1 MTDNIRRVFLVDYE
15 NTSIRGLYG
24 ISCLTGNAKVVVFCS
39 TPVIQRA
46 VEDVLYAYKQ
56 QGIEIGTFILI
67 KQGKNALD
75 FMISTY
81 LGYEV
86 NAKIDKE
93 IYIISGDHGYGSA
106 VEMAKQLD
114 SRMMIGSGRNIF
126 ECLPGYMR
134 QGRFDIEDPND
145 FALPAEAELPK
156 LPPARED
163 AHSGLAYP
171 VSETTRHKRE
181 RRSIFSAFRKKKTPE
196 PEPAPVEPVEA
207 VRVDEL
213 PPQAK
218 MPAHKKTPKVVVEV
232 IDLEDLQVPTRVVGH
247 KVSETKE
254 QAGAA
259 KKKETV
265 ATAVK
270 EAAVSAEKSRTEK
283 VKPEKPVKLS
293 RAEKAK
299 LAKAEK
305 EKAEREKAE
314 REKAEREKAEKA
326 ERERKEREKA
336 ERVKAEKERLERE
349 RAERER
355 AKKQAPRAEQ
365 ERSEEPVARAV
376 ARTLTKREKQELRN
390 NVEQYMAQDGIVP
403 EKFHLGVSSA
413 IANSKTET
421 ECCEGVK
428 IALGRFYP
436 QYIETI
442 LRYYHKF
449 RK

>member
-24 ISCLTGNAKVVVFCS
+24 ISCLTGDAKVVVFCS
-39 TPVIQRA
+39 TAVIQRA
-46 VEDVLYAYKQ
+46 VEDVLQAYKQ

-86 NAKIDKE
+86 NSKIDKE

-114 SRMMIGSGRNIF
+114 SRMLIGSGRNIF
-126 ECLPGYMR
+126 ECLPAYMR

-145 FALPAEAELPK
+145 FALPAAGDLPK

-163 AHSGLAYP
+163 ARSGLAYP
-171 VSETTRHKRE
+171 VAEPARHPKRE
-181 RRSIFSAFRKKKTPE
+181 RRSIFAAFRKKKVA
-196 PEPAPVEPVEA
+196 EPAPVHAEPADPVH
-207 VRVDEL
+207 VDEL
-213 PPQAK
+213 PPEAK
-218 MPAHKKTPKVVVEV
+218 MPARKKSPKVVVEV

-247 KVSETKE
+247 KVNEPKAGVK
-254 QAGAA
+254 QAEAA
-259 KKKETV
+259 KAKPAESEKK
-265 ATAVK
+265 A
-270 EAAVSAEKSRTEK
+270 
-283 VKPEKPVKLS
+283 
-293 RAEKAK
+293 
-299 LAKAEK
+299 
-305 EKAEREKAE
+305 
-314 REKAEREKAEKA
+314 KA
-326 ERERKEREKA
+326 ERERLEREKA
-336 ERVKAEKERLERE
+336 
-349 RAERER
+349 
-355 AKKQAPRAEQ
+355 AKQKNEQPKTGKQTQAAG
-365 ERSEEPVARAV
+365 RS
-376 ARTLTKREKQELRN
+376 LTKREKQELRKD
-390 NVEQYMAQDGIVP
+390 VELLMMQDGIIP

-413 IANSKTET
+413 IANAKNET

-449 RK
+449 RQ

>member
-163 AHSGLAYP
+163 SRAGLAYP
-171 VSETTRHKRE
+171 VADAHRQKRE
-181 RRSIFSAFRKKKTPE
+181 RRSIFSAFRKKKAPE

-218 MPAHKKTPKVVVEV
+218 MPA
-232 IDLEDLQVPTRVVGH
+232 
-247 KVSETKE
+247 
-254 QAGAA
+254 
-259 KKKETV
+259 
-265 ATAVK
+265 
-270 EAAVSAEKSRTEK
+270 
-283 VKPEKPVKLS
+283 
-293 RAEKAK
+293 
-299 LAKAEK
+299 
-305 EKAEREKAE
+305 
-314 REKAEREKAEKA
+314 
-326 ERERKEREKA
+326 
-336 ERVKAEKERLERE
+336 
-349 RAERER
+349 
-355 AKKQAPRAEQ
+355 
-365 ERSEEPVARAV
+365 
-376 ARTLTKREKQELRN
+376 
-390 NVEQYMAQDGIVP
+390 
-403 EKFHLGVSSA
+403 
-413 IANSKTET
+413 
-421 ECCEGVK
+421 
-428 IALGRFYP
+428 
-436 QYIETI
+436 
-442 LRYYHKF
+442 
-449 RK
+449 

>member
-46 VEDVLYAYKQ
+46 VEDVLQAYKS

-81 LGYEV
+81 LGYEI
-86 NAKIDKE
+86 NSKIDKE

-145 FALPAEAELPK
+145 FALPAADDLPK
-156 LPPARED
+156 LPGRATDP
-163 AHSGLAYP
+163 HTGVAYP
-171 VSETTRHKRE
+171 VSETARREKRE
-181 RRSIFSAFRKKKTPE
+181 RRSIFSAFRKKKA
-196 PEPAPVEPVEA
+196 PEPAQVHPEPAEA
-207 VRVDEL
+207 IHVDEL
-213 PPQAK
+213 PPEAK
-218 MPAHKKTPKVVVEV
+218 MPARKKSPKVVVEV
-232 IDLEDLQVPTRVVGH
+232 IDLEELQVPTRVVGH
-247 KVSETKE
+247 KVNEAKTGAKPAE
-254 QAGAA
+254 AA
-259 KKKETV
+259 KVKTV
-265 ATAVK
+265 
-270 EAAVSAEKSRTEK
+270 VSAETDKKAKAKAEK
-283 VKPEKPVKLS
+283 EKAEKAKPAKLT

-305 EKAEREKAE
+305 EKAELERIAREKAE
-314 REKAEREKAEKA
+314 QEKIARQKAEQEKA
-326 ERERKEREKA
+326 ERERLELEKA
-336 ERVKAEKERLERE
+336 T
-349 RAERER
+349 
-355 AKKQAPRAEQ
+355 KQKNEQ
-365 ERSEEPVARAV
+365 PKTGKQTQAAGRS
-376 ARTLTKREKQELRN
+376 LTKREKQELRKD
-390 NVEQYMAQDGIVP
+390 VELLMMQDGIIP

-413 IANSKTET
+413 IANAKDET

>member
-81 LGYEV
+81 LGYEI

-114 SRMMIGSGRNIF
+114 TRMMIGSGRNIF

-145 FALPAEAELPK
+145 FALPAAEELPK
-156 LPPARED
+156 LPPARGEETR
-163 AHSGLAYP
+163 SGMAYP
-171 VSETTRHKRE
+171 VADNTLRQKRE
-181 RRSIFSAFRKKKTPE
+181 RRSIFSAFRKKKAE
-196 PEPAPVEPVEA
+196 PSVTHAAPAEA
-207 VRVDEL
+207 VHVEEL
-213 PPQAK
+213 PPEAK
-218 MPAHKKTPKVVVEV
+218 MPARKKSQKVVVEV
-232 IDLEDLQVPTRVVGH
+232 IDLEDLQVPKRVVGH
-247 KVSETKE
+247 KVN
-254 QAGAA
+254 AA
-259 KKKETV
+259 KEAPKADAERIKTETI
-265 ATAVK
+265 
-270 EAAVSAEKSRTEK
+270 VS
-283 VKPEKPVKLS
+283 EKPARLS
-293 RAEKAK
+293 RAEKAQR
-299 LAKAEK
+299 AKAEK
-305 EKAEREKAE
+305 EKAEKLKAEKEKAEQLKAERSKAEKREAEKEKAE
-314 REKAEREKAEKA
+314 RRRAEKTKSKIEGTQAEKA
-326 ERERKEREKA
+326 QNEPSVSEPARREPEVRTSLTQKA
-336 ERVKAEKERLERE
+336 GRN
-349 RAERER
+349 
-355 AKKQAPRAEQ
+355 
-365 ERSEEPVARAV
+365 
-376 ARTLTKREKQELRN
+376 LTKREKQELRQ
-390 NVEQYMAQDGIVP
+390 NVEQFMVQDGIVP
-403 EKFHLGVSSA
+403 EKFHLGISSA
-413 IANSKTET
+413 IANASDES

>member
-24 ISCLTGNAKVVVFCS
+24 ISCLTGDAKVVVFCS
-39 TPVIQRA
+39 TAVIQRA
-46 VEDVLYAYKQ
+46 VEDVLQAYKQ

-86 NAKIDKE
+86 NSKIDKE

-114 SRMMIGSGRNIF
+114 SRMLIGSGRNIF
-126 ECLPGYMR
+126 ECLPAYMR

-145 FALPAEAELPK
+145 FALPAAGDLPK

-163 AHSGLAYP
+163 ARSGLAYP
-171 VSETTRHKRE
+171 VAEPARHPKRE
-181 RRSIFSAFRKKKTPE
+181 RRSIFAAFRKKKVA
-196 PEPAPVEPVEA
+196 EPASVHAEPADPVH
-207 VRVDEL
+207 VDEL
-213 PPQAK
+213 PPEAK
-218 MPAHKKTPKVVVEV
+218 MPARKKSPKVVVEV

-247 KVSETKE
+247 KVNEPKT
-254 QAGAA
+254 AA
-259 KKKETV
+259 KQAE
-265 ATAVK
+265 AVK
-270 EAAVSAEKSRTEK
+270 AKSAESEKKAKAEK
-283 VKPEKPVKLS
+283 VKAEKEKPEKPTKLS

-305 EKAEREKAE
+305 EKAELERIAREKAE
-314 REKAEREKAEKA
+314 QEKA
-326 ERERKEREKA
+326 ERERLEREKA
-336 ERVKAEKERLERE
+336 
-349 RAERER
+349 
-355 AKKQAPRAEQ
+355 AKQKNEQPKTGKQTQAAG
-365 ERSEEPVARAV
+365 RS
-376 ARTLTKREKQELRN
+376 LTKREKQELRKD
-390 NVEQYMAQDGIVP
+390 VELLMMQDGIIP
-403 EKFHLGVSSA
+403 EKFHLGISSA
-413 IANSKTET
+413 IANAKNET

-449 RK
+449 RQ

>member
-163 AHSGLAYP
+163 SRTGLAYP
-171 VSETTRHKRE
+171 VADAHRPKRE
-181 RRSIFSAFRKKKTPE
+181 RRSIFSAFRKKKPAE
-196 PEPAPVEPVEA
+196 PVPAPAEPVEA
-207 VRVDEL
+207 VHVDEL

-218 MPAHKKTPKVVVEV
+218 MPARKKTPKVVVEV

-247 KVSETKE
+247 KVSEGK
-254 QAGAA
+254 QA
-259 KKKETV
+259 
-265 ATAVK
+265 
-270 EAAVSAEKSRTEK
+270 EAAVATKKEKTKVAVAEPSVKPEKAKPEKTEK
-283 VKPEKPVKLS
+283 VKPEKPPKLS

-314 REKAEREKAEKA
+314 RERA
-326 ERERKEREKA
+326 
-336 ERVKAEKERLERE
+336 ERE

-355 AKKQAPRAEQ
+355 LEREKAERERLAKEKAAKPEK
-365 ERSEEPVARAV
+365 PARTAG
-376 ARTLTKREKQELRN
+376 RTLTKREKQELRN
-390 NVEQYMAQDGIVP
+390 NIEQYMVQDGIIP

-413 IANSKTET
+413 IANAKDET
-421 ECCEGVK
+421 ECSEGVK

-442 LRYYHKF
+442 LRYYHKY

>member
-163 AHSGLAYP
+163 ARSGLAYP
-171 VSETTRHKRE
+171 VAEAHRQKRE
-181 RRSIFSAFRKKKTPE
+181 RRSIFSAFRKKKAPE
-196 PEPAPVEPVEA
+196 PAPAPVEPAEA
-207 VRVDEL
+207 VHVDEL

-218 MPAHKKTPKVVVEV
+218 MPVRKKTPKVVVEV

-247 KVSETKE
+247 KVSEGK
-254 QAGAA
+254 QAEAA
-259 KKKETV
+259 VATKKEKTK
-265 ATAVK
+265 TAVK
-270 EAAVSAEKSRTEK
+270 EQS
-283 VKPEKPVKLS
+283 VKPEKAPKLS

-314 REKAEREKAEKA
+314 RERLEREKAEKA
-326 ERERKEREKA
+326 E
-336 ERVKAEKERLERE
+336 KERLEKE
-349 RAERER
+349 KA
-355 AKKQAPRAEQ
+355 AKPEKPAHTAG
-365 ERSEEPVARAV
+365 
-376 ARTLTKREKQELRN
+376 RTLTKREKQELRS
-390 NVEQYMAQDGIVP
+390 NVEQYMVQDGIIP

-413 IANSKTET
+413 IANAKDET

>member
-163 AHSGLAYP
+163 SRPGLAYP
-171 VSETTRHKRE
+171 VADAHRQKRE
-181 RRSIFSAFRKKKTPE
+181 RRSIFSAVRKKKAPE
-196 PEPAPVEPVEA
+196 PEPAHIEPVEA

-218 MPAHKKTPKVVVEV
+218 MPARKKTPKVVVEV

-247 KVSETKE
+247 KVSEGK
-254 QAGAA
+254 QAETAVA
-259 KKKETV
+259 TKKEKTR
-265 ATAVK
+265 TAVK
-270 EAAVSAEKSRTEK
+270 EQSAKPEKAKSEMG
-283 VKPEKPVKLS
+283 KPEKPAKLS
-293 RAEKAK
+293 RAEKAQ
-299 LAKAEK
+299 LAKAEKERAEREKAEK
-305 EKAEREKAE
+305 EKAERERLE
-314 REKAEREKAEKA
+314 RE
-326 ERERKEREKA
+326 
-336 ERVKAEKERLERE
+336 KAEKERLEKE
-349 RAERER
+349 KA
-355 AKKQAPRAEQ
+355 AK
-365 ERSEEPVARAV
+365 SEKPAHTAG
-376 ARTLTKREKQELRN
+376 RTLTKREKQELRS
-390 NVEQYMAQDGIVP
+390 NVEQYMVQDGIVP

-413 IANSKTET
+413 IANAKDET

>member
-163 AHSGLAYP
+163 SRAGLAYP
-171 VSETTRHKRE
+171 VADAHRQKRE
-181 RRSIFSAFRKKKTPE
+181 RRSIFSAFRKKKAPE

-218 MPAHKKTPKVVVEV
+218 MPARKKTPKVVVEV
-232 IDLEDLQVPTRVVGH
+232 IDLEDLQGPTRVVGH
-247 KVSETKE
+247 KVSEGK
-254 QAGAA
+254 QAEAA
-259 KKKETV
+259 VATKKEKTR
-265 ATAVK
+265 TAVK
-270 EAAVSAEKSRTEK
+270 EQSA
-283 VKPEKPVKLS
+283 KPEKPAKLS
-293 RAEKAK
+293 RAEKAQ
-299 LAKAEK
+299 LAKTEKERAEREKAEKEKAEK
-305 EKAEREKAE
+305 EKAERERLE
-314 REKAEREKAEKA
+314 RAKAEKA
-326 ERERKEREKA
+326 RLEKEKA
-336 ERVKAEKERLERE
+336 AKSEKP
-349 RAERER
+349 AHT
-355 AKKQAPRAEQ
+355 A
-365 ERSEEPVARAV
+365 S
-376 ARTLTKREKQELRN
+376 RTLTKREKQELRS
-390 NVEQYMAQDGIVP
+390 NVEQYMVQDGIVP

-413 IANSKTET
+413 IANAKNES

>member
-46 VEDVLYAYKQ
+46 VEDVLQAYKS

-81 LGYEV
+81 LGYEI
-86 NAKIDKE
+86 NSKIDKE

-145 FALPAEAELPK
+145 FALPAADDLPK
-156 LPPARED
+156 LPGRATDP
-163 AHSGLAYP
+163 HTGVAYP
-171 VSETTRHKRE
+171 VLETARREKRE
-181 RRSIFSAFRKKKTPE
+181 RRSIFSAFRKKKA
-196 PEPAPVEPVEA
+196 PEPAPVHAEPAEA
-207 VRVDEL
+207 IHVDEL
-213 PPQAK
+213 PPEAK
-218 MPAHKKTPKVVVEV
+218 MPARKKSPKVVVEV

-247 KVSETKE
+247 KVSDTKN
-254 QAGAA
+254 ASASDPAA
-259 KKKETV
+259 KKEKTV
-265 ATAVK
+265 VKSAVAK
-270 EAAVSAEKSRTEK
+270 TEQ
-283 VKPEKPVKLS
+283 VKPEKTKAEKVKAEKPEKPPKLS

-305 EKAEREKAE
+305 EKAEREK
-314 REKAEREKAEKA
+314 
-326 ERERKEREKA
+326 
-336 ERVKAEKERLERE
+336 ERLERE
-349 RAERER
+349 RLERERLEKERTERER
-355 AKKQAPRAEQ
+355 AEKLRAERLAK
-365 ERSEEPVARAV
+365 EAAGKTKNAAGHV
-376 ARTLTKREKQELRN
+376 LTKREKQGLRN
-390 NVEQYMAQDGIVP
+390 TIEQYMVQDGIIP

-413 IANSKTET
+413 IANAKNET
-421 ECCEGVK
+421 ECCDGVK
-428 IALGRFYP
+428 VALGRFYP

-449 RK
+449 RG